1 MKKQTLNYL
10 KSLHVKPGRKINLE
24 KDFQTE
30 NKKKIISKK
39 EGEKML
45 ADGIVELA
53 RLQDKLYAYNQ
64 YSILIVLQA
73 MDAAGKDGAIKHV
86 MSGFNPQGVKVIS
99 FKVPSSTELD
109 HDYFW
114 RHYKE
119 LPGRGE
125 IGIFNRSH
133 YENVLVTRVHPEYIL
148 NENIPGIDSVKDI
161 DHKFWEA
168 RYKQINRFEQNLHE
182 NGTIVLKFFLH
193 LSKAEQKKRFIERI
207 DNPEKN
213 WKFSVADYEERKH
226 WKKYM
231 NAYEEM
237 LSATSTPNAPWFVVP
252 ADDKWF
258 TRLIIGGII
267 TDQFQRLN
275 MSYPKVS
282 KEQKAQLQEL
292 RKELMSEK

>member
-1 MKKQTLNYL
+1 MKKQTISYI
-10 KSLHVKPGRKINLE
+10 KSLHVKPGKKINLE
-24 KDFQTE
+24 KDYRTSSNQKT
-30 NKKKIISKK
+30 ISKK
-39 EGEKML
+39 EGQKLL

-53 RLQDKLYAYNQ
+53 RLQEMLYAYNK
-64 YSILIVLQA
+64 YSVLIVLQA

-86 MSGFNPQGVKVIS
+86 MTGFNPQGVKVSS

-148 NENIPGIDSVKDI
+148 NENIPGINTVKDI
-161 DHKFWEA
+161 DRKFWEA
-168 RYKQINRFEQNLHE
+168 RYTQINRFEQNLYE
-182 NGTIVLKFFLH
+182 NGTMVLKLFLH
-193 LSKAEQKKRFIERI
+193 VSKDEQKKRFIERI
-207 DNPEKN
+207 DDPEKN
-213 WKFSVADYEERKH
+213 WKFSVADYNERQH

-237 LSATSTPNAPWFVVP
+237 LAATSTDYAPWFVIP
-252 ADDKWF
+252 ADEKWF
-258 TRLIIGGII
+258 TRLIIGSII
-267 TDQFQRLN
+267 IRQFEKLN
-275 MSYPKVS
+275 ISYPKVS
-282 KEQKAQLQEL
+282 KEMREKLLEL
-292 RKELMSEK
+292 KEEILSER